1 MSNNIPA
8 SEWRRRIEAWKR
20 SGQTAND
27 NGAVE
32 RELRRVR
39 IGEKS
44 YLFAGLVSLRL
55 CSLLLRAPSPAPI
68 TRPSRHRNNSATP
81 A

>member
-44 YLFAGLVSLRL
+44 YLFAGLVSPAALQL
-55 CSLLLRAPSPAPI
+55 AAPRTEPRSHHPAVAAPKQ
-68 TRPSRHRNNSATP
+68 
-81 A
+81 